1 MPIPIYRI
9 IVSCWM
15 RKSQFSL
22 SMKPLRGYLCSHKM
36 VLYPST
42 WAAQSILSEKK
53 KEKEKEK
60 ERKEKKKWGGNTE

>member
-42 WAAQSILSEKK
+42 WAAQNILSEK